1 MNIYYIFIYAR
12 SSKEIVFFFIHII
25 FINVGH
31 AFCNY
36 LNEVIIGLDGGD
48 NLFGMLCKKINSRD
62 NWCKKKEAGR
72 WERRTKLNKL
82 F

>member
-1 MNIYYIFIYAR
+1 MLKRITIKFFIYAR
-12 SSKEIVFFFIHII
+12 SSKEIVVFFIHII

-31 AFCNY
+31 AYCNY

-62 NWCKKKEAGR
+62 NWCKKK
-72 WERRTKLNKL
+72 RREGGKEEQN
-82 F
+82 